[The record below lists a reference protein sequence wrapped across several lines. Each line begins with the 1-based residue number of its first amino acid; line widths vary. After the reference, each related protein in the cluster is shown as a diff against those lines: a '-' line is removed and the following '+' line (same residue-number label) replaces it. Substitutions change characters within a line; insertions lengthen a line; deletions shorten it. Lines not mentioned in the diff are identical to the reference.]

1 MFHLW
6 RCKGGTT
13 RVLESA
19 NRNSF
24 LCIPSQHAHRHAHVY
39 VCADFDTRFWLWL
52 EIQQMTLRDFEHN
65 DSAWSDPSTGKGG
78 TLKFAS
84 LSTCCFVTSNGE
96 AWARISPKPEFS
108 HNFFDSS
115 YISEKQQYNNLW
127 STIIFIRKLAVSC
140 STGAQRS

>member
-52 EIQQMTLRDFEHN
+52 EIQQMTAGFWTQRQCMIRSLY
-65 DSAWSDPSTGKGG
+65 GKGG